1 MKGKLKMKILTVFM
15 ILLVLIIAGCGVN
28 KNYVNQKVEE
38 SETRTNAQL
47 DALSDKTNANAAELQ
62 KLQSLAVQL
71 SEKTDLAINKAAGF
85 ETYQVIWTGTVNFD
99 FDSYS
104 LTPAAEEII
113 LEGCEKMSAY
123 PGSVIEIAGHTDK
136 TGSANYNLLLG
147 EKRAGSCKLYM
158 ADHCGISLYRL
169 FVVSYGQNKPV
180 AMADEMSSASKNR
193 RVTLKVWGKLE

>member
-1 MKGKLKMKILTVFM
+1 MKTLTVVLMLM
-15 ILLVLIIAGCGVN
+15 ILAFAGCGVN
-28 KNYVNQKVEE
+28 KEYVSQQIEASE
-38 SETRTNAQL
+38 SRTNSEI
-47 DALSDKTNANAAELQ
+47 DALTDKTNANASELK

-99 FDSYS
+99 FDSYA

-113 LEGCEKMSAY
+113 LEGCEKMSAH
-123 PGSVIEIAGHTDK
+123 PGSVVEIAGFTDK

-169 FVVSYGQNKPV
+169 FIASYGENKPV
-180 AMADEMSSASKNR
+180 AMADEMTSSSKNR
-193 RVTLKVWGKLE
+193 RVTLKVWGQLE